1 MCYFGVINPIKRI
14 KTMKKM
20 LTMTAFACLA
30 ACAISCG
37 NKREKSVPI
46 GYESY
51 SDSIYMVNDST
62 IGEMQTYIYEG
73 MLPTDA
79 GIPANYLLTIY
90 SYDLNSDGSYTLS
103 ESYTETNG
111 TARTSYDEGEVL
123 VMMGMPNDSTAIVYE
138 LISYNNRPSLQLVA
152 EGDSAMHKIG
162 KDFKRVSHDI
172 RHKLR
177 RR

>member
-1 MCYFGVINPIKRI
+1 
-14 KTMKKM
+14 M
-20 LTMTAFACLA
+20 LTMTALACLA

-90 SYDLNSDGSYTLS
+90 SYNLNSDGSYTLA

-138 LISYNNRPSLQLVA
+138 LISYNNRPNMHLVA
-152 EGDSAMHKIG
+152 EGDSAMHKID
-162 KDFKRVSHDI
+162 KNFKRMSHDVK
-172 RHKLR
+172 HKLR

>member
-1 MCYFGVINPIKRI
+1 
-14 KTMKKM
+14 MKKM

-37 NKREKSVPI
+37 NKKEKSVPV

-62 IGEMQTYIYEG
+62 IGELQTYTYEG

-79 GIPANYLLTIY
+79 GISANYVLIIDSYNINADGTYSLT
-90 SYDLNSDGSYTLS
+90 

-111 TARTSYDEGEVL
+111 MTRTNYDEGDVF
-123 VMMGMPNDSTAIVYE
+123 VMVGVPNDSTAIVYE
-138 LISYNNRPSLQLVA
+138 LISYRNRPNLRLAA
-152 EGDSAMHKIG
+152 EGDSALHKLN

-172 RHKLR
+172 KHKLR
-177 RR
+177 RK

>member
-1 MCYFGVINPIKRI
+1 
-14 KTMKKM
+14 M
-20 LTMTAFACLA
+20 LTMTAIACLA

-37 NKREKSVPI
+37 NKKERSIPV

-62 IGEMQTYIYEG
+62 IGELQTYVYEG

-90 SYDLNSDGSYTLS
+90 SYDLNSDGSYTLT

-111 TARTSYDEGEVL
+111 TARTLRDEGEVL
-123 VMMGMPNDSTAIVYE
+123 VMVGMPNDSTAIVYE
-138 LISYNNRPSLQLVA
+138 LISYNDRPRLRLAA
-152 EGDSAMHKIG
+152 EGDSALHKLD
-162 KDFKRVSHDI
+162 KNFKRASHNI
-172 RHKLR
+172 RHKLHR
-177 RR
+177 K

>member
-1 MCYFGVINPIKRI
+1 
-14 KTMKKM
+14 MKKM
-20 LTMTAFACLA
+20 LTMTAFVFLA

-37 NKREKSVPI
+37 NKREKNAPI

-62 IGEMQTYIYEG
+62 IGELQTYIYEG

-90 SYDLNSDGSYTLS
+90 SYDLNSDGSYTLT

-111 TARTSYDEGEVL
+111 TARTLRDEGEMLVL
-123 VMMGMPNDSTAIVYE
+123 IGIPNDSTAIVYE
-138 LISYNNRPSLQLVA
+138 LISYSNRPRLRLVA
-152 EGDSAMHKIG
+152 EGDSALHKIG
-162 KDFKRVSHDI
+162 NDFKRVSHDAK
-172 RHKLR
+172 HKLHR
-177 RR
+177 K

>member
-1 MCYFGVINPIKRI
+1 
-14 KTMKKM
+14 MKKM
-20 LTMTAFACLA
+20 LTMTTIACLA

-37 NKREKSVPI
+37 NKKEKSIPI

-62 IGEMQTYIYEG
+62 IGELQTYVYEG

-90 SYDLNSDGSYTLS
+90 SYNLNSDGSYTLT

-111 TARTSYDEGEVL
+111 TARTLRDEGEVL
-123 VMMGMPNDSTAIVYE
+123 VMVGMPNDSTAIVYE
-138 LISYNNRPSLQLVA
+138 FISYNDRPRLRLAA
-152 EGDSAMHKIG
+152 EGDSALHKLD
-162 KDFKRVSHDI
+162 KNFKRVSHDV
-172 RHKLR
+172 RHKLHR
-177 RR
+177 K

>member
-1 MCYFGVINPIKRI
+1 
-14 KTMKKM
+14 MKKV
-20 LTMTAFACLA
+20 LTMTAFVFLA

-37 NKREKSVPI
+37 NKREKNAPI

-62 IGEMQTYIYEG
+62 IGELQTYIYEG
-73 MLPTDA
+73 MLPTDE

-90 SYDLNSDGSYTLS
+90 SYDLNSDGSYTLT

-111 TARTSYDEGEVL
+111 TARNLRDEGEVL
-123 VMMGMPNDSTAIVYE
+123 VMLGMPNDSTAIVYE
-138 LISYNNRPSLQLVA
+138 LISYSNRPRLRLAA
-152 EGDSAMHKIG
+152 EGDSALHKIG

-172 RHKLR
+172 KHKLHR
-177 RR
+177 K